1 MASSGPG
8 SEARVSAA
16 QVALDDAQ
24 AASTADFNVV
34 RHGEETEADGVVTAT
49 AGAAMEA
56 GSLMAMRMA
65 HTSLSAS
72 ALSTTRRLL
81 SGSLRTL
88 AAI

>member
-1 MASSGPG
+1 MAL
-8 SEARVSAA
+8 V
-16 QVALDDAQ
+16 DAQ
-24 AASTADFNVV
+24 AASMVAYVV
-34 RHGEETEADGVVTAT
+34 QPGEETEAGGAVTAT
-49 AGAAMEA
+49 AGVVTEA
-56 GSLMAMRMA
+56 GSLMAMRKA